1 VGAGVRCVA
10 GTGRPWAGCA
20 QPADVAAAG
29 GAHVADGGHDHGQA
43 RMGCGGDGHMSE
55 GSRERRVKSGVV
67 RWWKLAIDSPAG
79 SDGSGQVRIDP
90 NLDLCYHVRNAT

>member
-1 VGAGVRCVA
+1 
-10 GTGRPWAGCA
+10 
-20 QPADVAAAG
+20 
-29 GAHVADGGHDHGQA
+29 
-43 RMGCGGDGHMSE
+43 MSE